1 MIDMDGTEWLTA
13 REAALRLAV
22 APGTVRSWIAR
33 NKVRAHR
40 IGRRWHVSW
49 TDALDAERDT
59 RGAYL
64 AQRSR
69 SSAH

>member
-1 MIDMDGTEWLTA
+1 MIDTDGTEWLTA
-13 REAALRLAV
+13 REAARRLTLS
-22 APGTVRSWIAR
+22 PGTVRSWVAR
-33 NKVRAHR
+33 GKVRAHR

-49 TDALDAERDT
+49 NDAMEAERDT

-64 AQRSR
+64 AQRAR